1 MTSFGPSNWDAA
13 LVHRQKKHGVD
24 AFMVLDS
31 SHSSNS
37 TFGCDDPYG
46 KKGMMT
52 TITATGLGLD
62 FGNVQGI
69 QSGFGAPSELAVT
82 AVSDMEEGV
91 FRYQNGIDS

>member
-1 MTSFGPSNWDAA
+1 
-13 LVHRQKKHGVD
+13 
-24 AFMVLDS
+24 
-31 SHSSNS
+31 
-37 TFGCDDPYG
+37 
-46 KKGMMT
+46 MMT